1 MSDASS
7 SCPKCQATLPPGSAF
22 CSKCGTSVAAF
33 RQPPPAAPTAPEAEQ
48 ELWRGRFSAKA
59 QAHWWFLWSLEVVGL
74 FYLWFAHVTPEVRG
88 QAVARYVFAAA
99 ALLPAAWI
107 LWNLLV
113 SKLTVRYRVTTH
125 RLFKDS
131 GLLSRHLEEVE
142 LLRVDDVSVRQ
153 NILQRIFNTGV
164 VIVIAPSDAT
174 EPRIELQ
181 GIENPIE
188 VKELIRNQVRKRR
201 ERSLHVESL

>member
-1 MSDASS
+1 MSDANS
-7 SCPKCQATLPPGSAF
+7 SCPKCQAALQAGSAF

-33 RQPPPAAPTAPEAEQ
+33 RQPSAPAAPEAEQ

-59 QAHWWFLWSLEVVGL
+59 QAHWWFLWSVEVVGL
-74 FYLWFAHVTPEVRG
+74 FYLWFAHVDPEVRRNP
-88 QAVARYVFAAA
+88 AARYVFAAA
-99 ALLPAAWI
+99 ALLPAIWI
-107 LWNLLV
+107 AWNLLV
-113 SKLTVRYRVTTH
+113 AKLTVRYRVTTH

-131 GLLSRHLEEVE
+131 GLFSRHLDEVE

-153 NILQRIFNTGV
+153 NILQRIFNTGLV
-164 VIVIAPSDAT
+164 VVIAPSDAT